1 MGADVAKAAKV
12 VVPAGRPR
20 LFAFDASDDSR
31 YTHYLFRYPAKFHP
45 PVARGLLE
53 EFTGHGDRVLDPFCG
68 SGTLLVEAALM
79 GRHGVGHD
87 VDPLAVFV
95 SRVKTQPLEADALA
109 DTLDRI
115 LLANDNVER
124 RPSEYEKRQ
133 FQDLSDT
140 SFEKQTHGLGVPAIL
155 NLEHWFRR
163 YVIVDL
169 ARIRRVIQSV
179 KAPASHTS
187 FFELC
192 FASIIRAAS
201 NADPVPVS
209 GLEVTRHMRE
219 RDERGRVINPF
230 ALFEKA
236 ARRAVEDMGTFTSA
250 VQPESSIRVSQ
261 QDATRLRKP
270 RHRYDAVITSPPY
283 HGAVDYYRRHQLE
296 MFWLRLT
303 DTQDDRLDLLSKY
316 IGRPWPPAGH
326 PFVRTEALAK
336 GSATAALERRM
347 RKEHVRRADA
357 FKHYAV
363 AMTKVFERLSSVL
376 DPGSSAVLIVG
387 HSSWNGDNLNTS
399 KLFAELA
406 APYFRLKDRAW
417 YPVKNRYM
425 SYARHNDANIDREY
439 VLVLERTRA
448 RGR

>member
-1 MGADVAKAAKV
+1 MNVDVAKATKAAI
-12 VVPAGRPR
+12 PAGRPR
-20 LFAFDASDDSR
+20 LFEFDATDNSR

-45 PVARGLLE
+45 PVARGLLM
-53 EFTGHGDRVLDPFCG
+53 EFTNEGDRVLDPFCG
-68 SGTLLVEAALM
+68 SGTLLVEAALA

-95 SRVKTQPLEADALA
+95 SSVKTVPLDREALER
-109 DTLDRI
+109 TLDRI
-115 LLANDNVER
+115 LAANDRVER
-124 RPSEYEKRQ
+124 WPVEYKRRK
-133 FQDLSDT
+133 FQDLSNA
-140 SFEKQTHGLGVPAIL
+140 SFAEQTYRLGVPAIP

-169 ARIRRVIQSV
+169 ARLRRAIGSV
-179 KAPASHTS
+179 KATASHRA

-209 GLEVTRHMRE
+209 GLEVTKHMLD
-219 RDERGRVINPF
+219 RDKEGRLVNPF
-230 ALFEKA
+230 ELFETA
-236 ARRAVEDMGTFTSA
+236 ANRAVEDMAAFAEAIDPDST
-250 VQPESSIRVSQ
+250 IRVSR
-261 QDATRLRKP
+261 QDATRLRRPVKP
-270 RHRYDAVITSPPY
+270 YDAVVTSPPY

-303 DTQDDRLDLLSKY
+303 ESQNERLDLLDQY
-316 IGRPWPPAGH
+316 IGRPWPPARH
-326 PFVRTEALAK
+326 PFVTQETLAK
-336 GSATAALERRM
+336 GSTTASVERRI
-347 RKEHVRRADA
+347 RRAHPRRADA

-363 AMTKVFERLSSVL
+363 AMTKVFERLSHAL
-376 DPGSSAVLIVG
+376 KPGSPAILVVG

-406 APYFRLKDRAW
+406 APYFRLKDRAS

-425 SYARHNDANIDREY
+425 SYSRHNDASIDREY
-439 VLVLERTRA
+439 VLVLERTRS
-448 RGR
+448 G